1 MKNSVGTKDMT
12 EGNTYSLMLGFA
24 LPTLLSE
31 VFQQLYNTADAFIVG
46 KCLGTSALAAVTS
59 SGTLIFFAGEFLYR
73 DVYGGG
79 GGYFTVF
86 WSKKGR

>member
-46 KCLGTSALAAVTS
+46 RYLGTNALVS
-59 SGTLIFFAGEFLYR
+59 EQVHWRRLHLPVR
-73 DVYGGG
+73 
-79 GGYFTVF
+79 
-86 WSKKGR
+86 